1 MDGEPV
7 RDPEVTLAIFGYLA
21 AAFLGPVI
29 PLGIY
34 LTGRSRRVTMA
45 PFTRD
50 HTVMALNLSVTWL
63 LYAVCCLILGG
74 LLTLDSLDT
83 ALVVTIPIA
92 LALWLTTVR
101 YLIRGIGAA
110 NRGERATAPA
120 WICAR
125 IVRALPAQGV
135 TGPGRSRSGRHS
147 VSARATV
154 SASSRPRR
162 VRTIRPCS

>member
-1 MDGEPV
+1 MDGERV
-7 RDPEVTLAIFGYLA
+7 RDSEVTLAIFGYLA

-34 LTGRSRRVTMA
+34 LTGRRVA
-45 PFTRD
+45 PFTRQ
-50 HTVMALNLSVTWL
+50 HVTTALNLSLTGL

-74 LLTLDSLDT
+74 LLTLDTLDT
-83 ALVVTIPIA
+83 ALVITIPIA
-92 LALWLTTVR
+92 FALWLTTIR

-110 NRGERATAPA
+110 NRGEPATAPA
-120 WICAR
+120 WICAP
-125 IVRALPAQGV
+125 IIRALRV
-135 TGPGRSRSGRHS
+135 MGPVSHS

>member
-1 MDGEPV
+1 VDVEPV

-34 LTGRSRRVTMA
+34 LTGRSRRVAMG

-50 HTVMALNLSVTWL
+50 HTVMALNLSVTGL

-83 ALVVTIPIA
+83 ALVVTIPVA

-125 IVRALPAQGV
+125 IVRALRI
-135 TGPGRSRSGRHS
+135 TGPVSHS

>member
-1 MDGEPV
+1 MEGERV
-7 RDPEVTLAIFGYLA
+7 RDAEVTLAIFCYLA

-34 LTGRSRRVTMA
+34 LIGRRLS
-45 PFTRD
+45 PFAR
-50 HTVMALNLSVTWL
+50 HHAVMALNLSLTGL
-63 LYAVCCLILGG
+63 LYAACCLILLGV
-74 LLTLDSLDT
+74 LTLDSLAT

-92 LALWLTTVR
+92 LALWLSTVR

-110 NRGERATAPA
+110 NRGERAAAPA

-125 IVRALPAQGV
+125 IARPLRV
-135 TGPGRSRSGRHS
+135 TGPRAHS

-154 SASSRPRR
+154 SASSRPRG